1 MGFFSFLRPRDI
13 NEGLKRFH
21 STPGA
26 MLLDVRTRGEY
37 DEWHIPGSFSLPLN
51 ELQKATSLI
60 PSSSTP
66 LFVYCLSGARSAI
79 AAARLRKMGYARVT
93 DMGGIRNWK
102 GEIETGGT
110 RE

>member
-51 ELQKATSLI
+51 ELQKAPSLI

-66 LFVYCLSGARSAI
+66 LFVYCFSGARSRSAVS
-79 AAARLRKMGYARVT
+79 ALQRMGYSAENI
-93 DMGGIRNWK
+93 GGISSYR
-102 GEIETGGT
+102 GEIERG
-110 RE
+110 